1 MSGERDLAVL
11 LRTMQP
17 VLDPV
22 DYGFAALAPGTAQP
36 PGLDAFAIIAE
47 AEGTTLIAP
56 ADVLARAGLAHRPGW
71 ARITLTV
78 HSALEAVG
86 LTAAVAAA
94 LADRGISANMVAAF
108 HHDHVFV
115 PWDRRAEA
123 MAALAALARA

>member
-22 DYGFAALAPGTAQP
+22 EYGFATLPWGTPQ
-36 PGLDAFAIIAE
+36 PGLGAIATFVE
-47 AEGTTLIAP
+47 TEGTSLIAP
-56 ADVLARAGLAHRPGW
+56 AEALAAAGLAHRPGW

-94 LADRGISANMVAAF
+94 LAHRGISANMVAAF

-123 MAALAALARA
+123 MAALAAFARA

>member
-11 LRTMQP
+11 LRTLRP
-17 VLDPV
+17 ELDPV
-22 DYGFAALAPGTAQP
+22 DYGFATLPRGAQ
-36 PGLDAFAIIAE
+36 LDDLGAIGRFE
-47 AEGTTLIAP
+47 ETEGTTLIAP
-56 ADVLARAGLAHRPGW
+56 ADALARAGLTHRPGW

-78 HSALEAVG
+78 HSALDAVG

-123 MAALAALARA
+123 MAALRALARA